1 MLSKL
6 KSILIKTHENN
17 EVEEDVLIYKAAG
30 ALMLEIARADND
42 VEVIETDEIISS
54 LREIF
59 QDLNLGEE
67 EFLSDLKEL
76 VEESISTYE
85 FTHVI
90 NEQCSRDEKIKI
102 LEALWRVSY
111 VDGRIDKYEEYF
123 IRKIMDLLH
132 LSHSDFI
139 KAKLKVL
146 K

>member
-17 EVEEDVLIYKAAG
+17 EVEDDVLIYKAAG

-139 KAKLKVL
+139 KA
-146 K
+146 

>member
-17 EVEEDVLIYKAAG
+17 EVEDDVLIYKAAG